1 MAAYAE
7 TVVTDIPAIRLT
19 GLVISVDGS
28 NAIKVT
34 ERHDP
39 LQLGQAL
46 AQKAIAQGAD
56 EILALSKVK

>member
-1 MAAYAE
+1 MPHSSDPPDGAGDFGGWIE
-7 TVVTDIPAIRLT
+7 RHQ
-19 GLVISVDGS
+19 SVRR
-28 NAIKVT
+28 
-34 ERHDP
+34 RHDP

>member
-7 TVVTDIPAIRLT
+7 TVVTDTSSDPP
-19 GLVISVDGS
+19 DGAGDFGGWA
-28 NAIKVT
+28 NAIKVSDEGT
-34 ERHDP
+34 DP

-56 EILALSKVK
+56 EILALSK